1 MTESGK
7 TCGTTSLK
15 NSRIPVRIEKIVN
28 GGAGLGRLEDGR
40 VVLVGKVLP
49 GEKVLIAITEDKG
62 RYLSAEAA
70 VIEEAHPARIDP
82 PCPWYGR
89 CGGCDLQHCD
99 YGQQLAIKTAIL
111 RDLYR
116 RQFPEAPAGVALVR
130 DTLPSPAPFGYRQRI
145 RLQVDANG
153 RAGFLGHRSHRIVPV
168 GYCLVAKDELNTVLA
183 GLAQDPSCTR
193 LLSNCKEFEL
203 LFNPISSGVVC
214 LFHLSRRP
222 RPTDIRLAEELTG
235 RIPLIERVFFQGAD
249 FPLASP
255 FGNRESPQT
264 KALQMLLPPFGSHN
278 TPLTLAWEVGGFCQI
293 NLQQNERLIR
303 QVLNVCPWRR
313 EDSVLELFC
322 GMGNFSIPLAARV
335 ASFHGIEGQGSAIRS
350 ARHNS
355 MNAGLTTATFEKAP
369 IHEACRRLAGEGRVF
384 DCVILDPPRQGVPG
398 LARELAALTGRNL
411 VYISCDPATLCR
423 DLSALTEAGLA
434 ILDIQPLDMFPQTH
448 HIETL
453 VLLEKN

>member
-1 MTESGK
+1 MR
-7 TCGTTSLK
+7 
-15 NSRIPVRIEKIVN
+15 NSRITVRIEKIVN
-28 GGAGLGRLEDGR
+28 GGAGLGRLDDGR

-49 GEKVLIAITEDKG
+49 DEKVSITITGEKS
-62 RYLSAEAA
+62 RYLTAEVAA
-70 VIEEAHPARIDP
+70 IEEAHPARIDP

-116 RQFPEAPAGVALVR
+116 RQFPGASAGLALVR
-130 DTLPSPAPFGYRQRI
+130 DTLPSPSPFGYRQRI
-145 RLQVDANG
+145 RLQVDAAG
-153 RAGFLGHRSHRIVPV
+153 RPGFMGHRSHKIVPV
-168 GYCLVAKDELNTVLA
+168 GYCLVAKDELNTALA

-193 LLSNCKEFEL
+193 LLSNCKDFEL

-214 LFHLSRRP
+214 LFHLARRP

-235 RIPLIERVFFQGAD
+235 RIPLIERFFFQGVD
-249 FPLASP
+249 FPLMGP
-255 FGNRESPQT
+255 FGNREAPQT
-264 KALQMLLPPFGSHN
+264 KALQMLLPFGSKDS
-278 TPLTLAWEVGGFCQI
+278 PLTLAWEVGGFCQI

-303 QVLNVCPWRR
+303 QVLEICPWRR
-313 EDSVLELFC
+313 GDSVLDLFC
-322 GMGNFSIPLAARV
+322 GMGNFSIPLAPRV
-335 ASFHGIEGQGSAIRS
+335 ASLLGLEGQGSAIRS
-350 ARHNS
+350 ARQNS
-355 MNAGLTTATFEKAP
+355 INAGLTNTTFEKTP
-369 IHEACRRLAGEGRVF
+369 IHEACRRLAAEGRVF
-384 DCVILDPPRQGVPG
+384 DRVILDPPRQGVPG

-423 DLSALTEAGLA
+423 DLSALAAAGLTILA
-434 ILDIQPLDMFPQTH
+434 IRPLDMFPQTH

>member
-1 MTESGK
+1 M
-7 TCGTTSLK
+7 
-15 NSRIPVRIEKIVN
+15 VN
-28 GGAGLGRLEDGR
+28 GGAGLSRLDDGR

-49 GEKVLIAITEDKG
+49 DEKVIITITDEKS
-62 RYLSAEAA
+62 RYLSAEAT

-99 YGQQLAIKTAIL
+99 YGQQLAIKTEIL

-116 RQFPEAPAGVALVR
+116 RQFPEVPAGLALVR
-130 DTLPSPAPFGYRQRI
+130 DTLPSPAQFGYRQRI
-145 RLQVDANG
+145 RLQVDTAG
-153 RAGFLGHRSHRIVPV
+153 RPGFLGLRSHRVVPV
-168 GYCLVAKDELNTVLA
+168 GYCLVARDELNTALA
-183 GLAQDPSCTR
+183 GLNKNSSFTR
-193 LLSNCKEFEL
+193 LLSNCREFEL

-235 RIPLIERVFFQGAD
+235 RVPLIERVFFQGAD
-249 FPLASP
+249 FPLTGP
-255 FGNRESPQT
+255 FGKT
-264 KALQMLLPPFGSHN
+264 KNPETKVLQMQLPPFGGQDS
-278 TPLTLAWEVGGFCQI
+278 PLTLAWEVGGFCQV

-303 QVLNVCPWRR
+303 RVLDVCPWQPGDR
-313 EDSVLELFC
+313 VLDLFC
-322 GMGNFSIPLAARV
+322 GMGNFSIPLAARI
-335 ASFHGIEGQGSAIRS
+335 ASLHGIEGQGSAIRS
-350 ARHNS
+350 ARLNS
-355 MNAGLTTATFEKAP
+355 GNAGLTNTTFEKAP

-384 DCVILDPPRQGVPG
+384 DCIIMDPPRQGVPG
-398 LARELAALTGRNL
+398 LARELTALTGRNL

-423 DLSALTEAGLA
+423 DLSALTVHGLT